1 MNPNQSSKKR
11 RGNKWVAASLSL
23 VMAGTLAL
31 QAGPGKAS
39 ADRGVVDLW
48 KAIKPLTT
56 VASAMNTGAHPDDEH
71 SATLAY
77 LSLGLG
83 VDTYSVIANR
93 GEGGQN
99 EIGSELGN
107 ALGIIRTRELQ
118 EASKITNVTL
128 ANLSQKLND
137 PIFDFGFSKSP
148 DETLAKWGEDV
159 AYERLIRQI
168 REKRPDVLIPAFLN
182 EDSTH
187 GHHRAVNVLTVRAFK
202 DAGNPQV
209 FPEQLKEGLQ
219 PWQPKKLYV
228 PATDKAYDASLPVNA
243 YNELYGASYAQLG
256 EESRYMHKS
265 QGMGRQV
272 DEGQGTAYYKLEAT
286 ADGSKASGKPETS
299 LFGGIAFTFDD
310 LAKEINAK
318 GKDNKVA
325 KQLNTLQKDANE
337 VIAAYPAFDQV
348 AREVHEMKADVQTAV
363 ELVKSSSLDASA
375 KNDLLHRLD
384 VKDRQLNKAS
394 QEATSVVVK
403 VKPETG
409 ELVPG
414 QTAKVTVTAFNGGD
428 VNVGKVDLKLNVP
441 EGWNAKAVGA
451 ATFAKLDKNETVKTE
466 FEVTVPK
473 QVEDFNPYAL
483 PLISADIRYEAFGA
497 QATLHAVPDNA
508 VAVLPPVAL
517 TLSPEATVL
526 NTLKPEDAVSVK
538 VTATNYAP
546 GAETTKVSLKTPEGW
561 TVEPAVQELKFAAKY
576 ETKTAEFTVKAP
588 AGVKAGSYSLS
599 AVSSIGTTDSSR
611 TVQVIHYPHIGK
623 TYYIK
628 PANLAIQAFD
638 LKVPQ
643 GLKVGYVSS
652 GFDNIDQVLR
662 QVGVNVTNLD
672 AKTIQFGDLS
682 QYDTI
687 VLGIRA
693 YAFRPELI
701 PSNQR
706 LLDFAKNGGN
716 LVVQYHKPED
726 KWSPELAPYP
736 IKIGEPLIQWRVT
749 DENSKVT
756 MLAPDHPIFNTPN
769 KITAADWENW
779 IQDRSAY
786 NPSEWGKEYTEL
798 ISNGDAGEK
807 EFTGTFLSANYGK
820 GTYTYSSL
828 VWYREMPSLVPG
840 SIRMFVNMISL
851 KQGAA
856 STGTAAPSDSK

>member
-1 MNPNQSSKKR
+1 MSQRELSKKR
-11 RGNKWVAASLSL
+11 RAKQWMAASMSL
-23 VMAGTLAL
+23 VMAGTLAF

-56 VASAMNTGAHPDDEH
+56 IASAMNTGAHPDDEH

-137 PIFDFGFSKSP
+137 PIYDFGFSKSP
-148 DETLAKWGEDV
+148 DETLEKWGEDV

-182 EDSTH
+182 EPSTH
-187 GHHRAVNVLTVRAFK
+187 GHHRAINVLTVRAFK

-228 PATDKAYDASLPVNA
+228 PGTEKAYDVSLPVNE

-272 DEGQGTAYYKLEAT
+272 DEGQGTAYYTLQAS
-286 ADGSKASGKPETS
+286 ADGKKDEKPAAS

-310 LAKEINAK
+310 LAKEIDAK

-325 KQLNTLQKDANE
+325 KQLNTLQKDASE
-337 VIAAYPAFDQV
+337 VIAAYPAFAEV

-363 ELVKSSSLDASA
+363 ELVKSSSLDSSA

-384 VKDRQLNKAS
+384 VKERQLNKAS

-409 ELVPG
+409 ELIPG
-414 QTAKVTVTAFNGGD
+414 QTTKVTVTAFNGGD
-428 VNVGKVDLKLNVP
+428 VNVGKVSLKLNVP
-441 EGWNAKAVGA
+441 EGWNAKASGA
-451 ATFAKLDKNETVKTE
+451 ATFAKLDKNKTVQTE

-473 QVEDFNPYAL
+473 QAEDFNPYAL
-483 PLISADIRYEAFGA
+483 PLISADIGYEAFETA
-497 QATLHAVPDNA
+497 AALHAVPDNA

-517 TLSPEATVL
+517 SLSPEAAVL
-526 NTLKPEDAVSVK
+526 NTLKPGDAVSVK

-546 GAETTKVSLKTPEGW
+546 GANKTKISLKTPEGW
-561 TVEPAVQELKFAAKY
+561 TVEPAVQELSFAAKY

-588 AGVKAGSYSLS
+588 EGVKAGSYSLS
-599 AVSSIGTTDSSR
+599 AVSSDGTLDSSR
-611 TVQVIHYPHIGK
+611 TVQVIQYPHIGK
-623 TYYIK
+623 TYYVK

-638 LKVPQ
+638 LKVPE

-662 QVGVNVTNLD
+662 QVGINVTNLD

-701 PSNQR
+701 PNNQR
-706 LLDFAKNGGN
+706 LLDYAKNGGN

-726 KWSPELAPYP
+726 KWSPDLAPYP
-736 IKIGEPLIQWRVT
+736 IKIGAPLIEWRVT

-769 KITAADWENW
+769 KITSADWENW

-798 ISNGDAGEK
+798 ISNGDPGEK
-807 EFTGTFLSANYGK
+807 EFTGTFLTAPYGK
-820 GTYTYSSL
+820 GNYTYSSI

-851 KQGAA
+851 KQGGTV
-856 STGTAAPSDSK
+856 STGTTPQK

>member
-1 MNPNQSSKKR
+1 MSQLSTKR
-11 RGNKWVAASLSL
+11 RTKKWVAASLSL
-23 VMAGTLAL
+23 VLAGTMAF
-31 QAGPGKAS
+31 QAGPQKAA

-56 VASAMNTGAHPDDEH
+56 IASAMNTGAHPDDEH

-137 PIFDFGFSKSP
+137 PIYDFGFSKSP
-148 DETLAKWGEDV
+148 EETLAKWGEDV

-182 EDSTH
+182 EPSTH

-209 FPEQLKEGLQ
+209 FPEQIKEGLQ

-228 PATDKAYDASLPVNA
+228 PASDKDYDVSLPVKE
-243 YNELYGASYAQLG
+243 YSELYGASYAQLG

-265 QGMGRQV
+265 QGMGRQI
-272 DEGQGTAYYKLEAT
+272 DEGQGTAYYKLQES
-286 ADGSKASGKPETS
+286 ADGKKAGGKPETS
-299 LFGGIAFTFDD
+299 LFGGIAFTFED
-310 LAKEINAK
+310 LAQELDVK
-318 GKDNKVA
+318 GKDNKVV
-325 KQLNTLQKDANE
+325 KQLKTLQQDANE
-337 VIAAYPAFDQV
+337 VIAAYPSFAKV
-348 AREVHEMKADVQTAV
+348 AREVHEMKADVKTAV
-363 ELVKSSSLDASA
+363 ELVKVSSLEQTA
-375 KNDLLHRLD
+375 KTDLLHRLA
-384 VKDRQLNKAS
+384 VKEKQLDKAS
-394 QEATSVVVK
+394 QEATSTVVK

-409 ELVPG
+409 ELIPG
-414 QTAKVTVTAFNGGD
+414 QTTKVTVTAFNGGEVD
-428 VNVGKVDLKLNVP
+428 ISKVNLKLNVP
-441 EGWNAKAVGA
+441 EGWTAKAAGA
-451 ATFAKLDKNETVKTE
+451 DSFDKLARNQTVKTE
-466 FEVTVPK
+466 FTVTVPK

-483 PLISADIRYEAFGA
+483 PLISADIRYEAFGTEA
-497 QATLHAVPDNA
+497 SLHAVPDNA

-517 TLSPEATVL
+517 SLSPEAAVL
-526 NTLKPEDAVSVK
+526 NTLKPEDPVSVK

-546 GAETTKVSLKTPEGW
+546 GPEKTKVSLQMPEGW
-561 TVEPAVQELKFAAKY
+561 TVEPAVQELSFAAKY
-576 ETKTAEFTVKAP
+576 ETKTAEFSVKAP
-588 AGVKAGSYSLS
+588 ANVKAGSYNLAAIANDGMS
-599 AVSSIGTTDSSR
+599 DSSR
-611 TVQVIHYPHIGK
+611 TVQVIQYPHIGK
-623 TYYIK
+623 TYYVK

-706 LLDFAKNGGN
+706 LLDYAKNGGN

-726 KWSPELAPYP
+726 KWSPDLAPYP

-756 MLAPDHPIFNTPN
+756 MLAPEHPIFNTPN
-769 KITAADWENW
+769 KITDADWQNW

-798 ISNGDAGEK
+798 ISNGDPGEK
-807 EFTGTFLSANYGK
+807 EFTGTFLTANYGK

-851 KQGAA
+851 KQDGAA
-856 STGTAAPSDSK
+856 SAGVTAPKQ

>member
-1 MNPNQSSKKR
+1 
-11 RGNKWVAASLSL
+11 
-23 VMAGTLAL
+23 MAGTIIIPAAP
-31 QAGPGKAS
+31 QRAS
-39 ADRGVVDLW
+39 AERGVVDLW

-77 LSLGLG
+77 LSLGMG

-128 ANLSQKLND
+128 SNLSQKLND
-137 PIFDFGFSKSP
+137 PIYDFGFSKSP

-182 EDSTH
+182 EPSTH
-187 GHHRAVNVLTVRAFK
+187 GHHRAVNVLTERAFK
-202 DAGNPQV
+202 DAGNPKV
-209 FPEQLKEGLQ
+209 FPQQLEEGLE

-228 PATDKAYDASLPVNA
+228 PASDKSYDVALSVGE
-243 YNELYGASYAQLG
+243 YNEVYGASYSQLG

-272 DEGQGTAYYKLEAT
+272 DEGQGTAYYKLQGS
-286 ADGSKASGKPETS
+286 ADGKKQSQKTETT
-299 LFGGIAFTFDD
+299 LFGGIAFTFED
-310 LAKEINAK
+310 LAQEIDAK
-318 GKDNKVA
+318 GKDNKVV
-325 KQLNTLQKDANE
+325 KQLKLLQKDTDE
-337 VIAAYPAFDQV
+337 VIAAYPKFAEV
-348 AREVHEMKADVQTAV
+348 AREVHEMKADVKTTIDQVKTSSL
-363 ELVKSSSLDASA
+363 EQPVKS
-375 KNDLLHRLD
+375 DLLHRLE
-384 VKDRQLNKAS
+384 VKEKQLNKAS

-414 QTAKVTVTAFNGGD
+414 QTTKVTVTAYNGGS
-428 VNVGKVDLKLNVP
+428 VEISGVSLKLNVP
-441 EGWNAKAVGA
+441 EGWSAKAVGA
-451 ATFAKLDKNETVKTE
+451 AQFGKLGKNQTVKTE

-473 QVEDFNPYAL
+473 QVEDFNPYAA
-483 PLISADIRYEAFGA
+483 PMITADIGYEAFGTA
-497 QATLHAVPDNA
+497 ASLHAVPDNA

-517 TLSPEATVL
+517 SLSPEAAIL
-526 NTLKPEDAVSVK
+526 NTLKPEEAVSVK
-538 VTATNYAP
+538 ITATNYAP
-546 GAETTKVSLKTPEGW
+546 GEEKATVSLKTPEGW
-561 TVEPAVQELKFAAKY
+561 TVEPAVQELSFTKKN
-576 ETKTAEFTVKAP
+576 ETKAAEFSVKVP
-588 AGVKAGSYSLS
+588 ANVKPGSYSLAAIANDGKS
-599 AVSSIGTTDSSR
+599 DSSR
-611 TVQVIHYPHIGK
+611 TVQVIQYPHIGK
-623 TYYIK
+623 TYYVK
-628 PANLAIQAFD
+628 PANLTIQAFD

-672 AKTIQFGDLS
+672 AKAIQFGDLS

-706 LLDFAKNGGN
+706 LLDYAKNGGN

-726 KWSPELAPYP
+726 KWTPNLAPYP
-736 IKIGEPLIQWRVT
+736 IKIGEPLIEWRVT

-756 MLAPDHPIFNTPN
+756 MLAPEHPIFNAPN
-769 KITAADWENW
+769 KITDADWQNW

-786 NPSEWGKEYTEL
+786 NPSEWGKEYTQL
-798 ISNGDAGEK
+798 ISNGDPGEK
-807 EFTGTFLSANYGK
+807 EFTGTFLTANYGK

-828 VWYREMPSLVPG
+828 VWYREMPNLVPG

-851 KQGAA
+851 KQSGAA
-856 STGTAAPSDSK
+856 SAGTAASSK

>member
-1 MNPNQSSKKR
+1 MPAVPQ
-11 RGNKWVAASLSL
+11 
-23 VMAGTLAL
+23 
-31 QAGPGKAS
+31 QAS

-56 VASAMNTGAHPDDEH
+56 IASAMNTGAHPDDEH

-128 ANLSQKLND
+128 ANLSQKLDD
-137 PIFDFGFSKSP
+137 PIYDFGFSKSP

-182 EDSTH
+182 EPSTH
-187 GHHRAVNVLTVRAFK
+187 GHHRAINVLTERAFK
-202 DAGNPQV
+202 DAGDPKV
-209 FPEQLKEGLQ
+209 FPKQLEEGLA

-228 PATDKAYDASLPVNA
+228 PGSDKAYDAALPVGE
-243 YNELYGASYAQLG
+243 YNELYGASYSQLG

-272 DEGQGTAYYKLEAT
+272 DEGPKNAYYKLQ
-286 ADGSKASGKPETS
+286 GSANGKQAGNKPETS
-299 LFGGIAFTFDD
+299 FFGGIAFTFDD
-310 LAKEINAK
+310 LARELEAK
-318 GKDNKVA
+318 GKDNKIA
-325 KQLNTLQKDANE
+325 KQLKTLQKDADE
-337 VIAAYPAFDQV
+337 VIAAYPAFAEV
-348 AREVHEMKADVQTAV
+348 AREVHEMKADVTAAV
-363 ELVKSSSLDASA
+363 EQVKASSLDDAV
-375 KNDLLHRLD
+375 KTDLLHRLG
-384 VKDRQLNKAS
+384 VKEKQLDKAS
-394 QEATSVVVK
+394 QEAASVVVK

-414 QTAKVTVTAFNGGD
+414 QKTKVTVTAFNGG
-428 VNVGKVDLKLNVP
+428 GAALSGIRLKLNVP
-441 EGWNAKAVGA
+441 EGWSAKPAGTA
-451 ATFAKLDKNETVKTE
+451 EFGKLGRNETVKTE
-466 FEVTVPK
+466 FEVTVPN
-473 QVEDFNPYAL
+473 QATDFNPYAE
-483 PLISADIRYEAFGA
+483 PMVTADVQYTAFGTA
-497 QATLHAVPDNA
+497 ASLHAVPDNA

-517 TLSPEATVL
+517 SLSPEAAVL
-526 NTLKPEDAVSVK
+526 NTLKPEDAVPVK
-538 VTATNYAP
+538 VTATNYTP
-546 GAETTKVSLKTPEGW
+546 GAEKASVTLKAPEGW
-561 TVEPAVQELKFAAKY
+561 TVEPAVQEISFAAKN
-576 ETKTAEFTVKAP
+576 ETKAVEFSVKAP
-588 AGVKAGSYSLS
+588 AGVKPGSYSLS
-599 AVSSIGTTDSSR
+599 AIAGDGKSDSSR
-611 TVQVIHYPHIGK
+611 TVQVIQYPHIGK
-623 TYYIK
+623 TYYVK
-628 PANLAIQAFD
+628 PAKLAIQAFD

-643 GLKVGYVSS
+643 GLKVGYISS

-672 AKTIQFGDLS
+672 AKEIQFGDLS

-706 LLDFAKNGGN
+706 LLDYAKNGGN

-726 KWSPELAPYP
+726 KWKPELAPYP
-736 IKIGEPLIQWRVT
+736 ITIGQPLIEWRVT
-749 DENSKVT
+749 DEASKVT
-756 MLAPDHPIFNTPN
+756 MLAPEHPIFNVPN
-769 KITAADWENW
+769 KITDADWDNW

-786 NPSEWGKEYTEL
+786 NPSEWGKEYTQL
-798 ISNGDAGEK
+798 ISNGDPGEK
-807 EFTGTFLSANYGK
+807 EFTGTFLTADYGK

-828 VWYREMPSLVPG
+828 VWYRELPSLVPG
-840 SIRMFVNMISL
+840 AIRMFVNMVSL
-851 KQGAA
+851 KQDGAVA
-856 STGTAAPSDSK
+856 AAPAAAPAVEPVAVP